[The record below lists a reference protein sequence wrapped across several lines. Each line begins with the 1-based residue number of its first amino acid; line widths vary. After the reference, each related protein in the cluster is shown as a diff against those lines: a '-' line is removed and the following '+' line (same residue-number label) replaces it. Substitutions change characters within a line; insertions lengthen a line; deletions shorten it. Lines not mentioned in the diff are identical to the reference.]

1 MIEFCVVDPVKGR
14 EAYQWHRG
22 FAASD
27 DCIFPRPW
35 AIFESL
41 ADDGRIWC
49 ARNGEGEYLGL
60 AYFSFDNGSWEVGGL
75 MVAAQ
80 EKAKGVGSIIARLT
94 LGHVLF
100 EEDPLDRG
108 ESVIMHVHVENKT
121 PRPIIEH
128 VLKFRYSRPIKAP
141 GSAFPGLRTN
151 AAGDVEGD
159 EFKLVKPDTLDAL
172 AQWCEN
178 WNGRLKDKR
187 EAKVLLSPGTSL
199 PLWASAFRDMA
210 RRPS

>member
-1 MIEFCVVDPVKGR
+1 MVEFCVVDPLKGR

-41 ADDGRIWC
+41 ADDGQVWC

-60 AYFSFDNGSWEVGGL
+60 GYFSFHNGNWEVGGL
-75 MVAAQ
+75 MVTAK
-80 EKAKGVGSIIARLT
+80 ERGKGVGAIIARLT

-108 ESVIMHVHVENKT
+108 ESVIMHVHVENKH
-121 PRPIIEH
+121 PRSIIEQ
-128 VLKFRYSRPIKAP
+128 VLKFRYSKPIKVP

-151 AAGDVEGD
+151 AAGEVEGD
-159 EFKLVKPDTLDAL
+159 EFELVKPDTLNAL
-172 AQWCEN
+172 AQWCDN
-178 WNGRLKDKR
+178 WDGRLGDNR
-187 EAKVLLSPGTSL
+187 VAKLLLRPGTSL
-199 PLWASAFRDMA
+199 RMWASAFRDMA
-210 RRPS
+210 CRPS